1 MSDRKK
7 LNQILSASFDP
18 DPEGWDKKEYEVISE
33 IKSDYEKEITKQEMY
48 QSKELLPHQ
57 RSIESIVYDLRVVFL
72 KVLEITL
79 NKQNPVPYILSE
91 NKTQFSFC
99 LIIIILGILL
109 LLISNIMSN

>member
-7 LNQILSASFDP
+7 LNQNLSVSFDP
-18 DPEGWDKKEYEVISE
+18 DPNGWDKKEYEIISE
-33 IKSDYEKEITKQEMY
+33 IKSDYEKEISKQEMY

-72 KVLEITL
+72 KVLEIIL
-79 NKQNPVPYILSE
+79 NKQNPLPYILSE